1 MIVTYAQKERIN
13 LLTSKETVK
22 LIIDALEDKKAENI
36 QIIDISEVSS
46 VADYFI
52 ITNGTNKSQ
61 VQALADNVGEK
72 LDREGIHAKQVEGYS
87 NANWILLDYIDI
99 VIHVFDRESRGFYDL
114 ERIWRDGKLI
124 SADDFS

>member
-72 LDREGIHAKQVEGYS
+72 LDKAGVHPKQIEGYQT
-87 NANWILLDYIDI
+87 ANWILMDYGDV
-99 VIHVFDRESRGFYDL
+99 VIHVFDEENRLFYDL

>member
-72 LDREGIHAKQVEGYS
+72 LDREGIHTKQVEGYS
-87 NANWILLDYIDI
+87 NANWILLDYTDI

>member
-72 LDREGIHAKQVEGYS
+72 LDREGIHVKQVEGYS
-87 NANWILLDYIDI
+87 NANWILLDYTDI

>member
-1 MIVTYAQKERIN
+1 M
-13 LLTSKETVK
+13 TSKETVK

-72 LDREGIHAKQVEGYS
+72 LDREGIHAKQVEG
-87 NANWILLDYIDI
+87 LDLTQ
-99 VIHVFDRESRGFYDL
+99 E
-114 ERIWRDGKLI
+114 
-124 SADDFS
+124 

>member
-1 MIVTYAQKERIN
+1 M
-13 LLTSKETVK
+13 TSKETVK

-72 LDREGIHAKQVEGYS
+72 LDRVGIHAKQVEGYS
-87 NANWILLDYIDI
+87 NANWILLDYTDI

>member
-87 NANWILLDYIDI
+87 KANWILLDYTDI